1 MNTKDYRL
9 TIADFNLENSHYRI
23 HNAASLQ
30 TYVNV
35 TNPFLYDEDSNNT
48 VLLSGKPAEKTIID
62 YFSVFNPIK
71 NNSTETGILP
81 PGVKFIGSNYLVFE
95 KPPTFK
101 NIFYVPTSKYDVPD
115 DCENLEQVYRI
126 PIPWQLYF
134 VKFNPNMYTYEV
146 RMFFMKNSLSSTDQ
160 ELFLPPIPNFY
171 TDGLLCS
178 PTMSNM
184 DDVDRYPKNHAG
196 IIQSAYDW
204 VWNSGTNHDLTE
216 ACLHLSLQLPQKET
230 ILKDIP
236 EQVYQLNFPTNTTSM
251 NRYSAS
257 PGQIKLILSV
267 WEKFSLSDVCEM
279 SWPNISGPTRTFDY
293 RTDSVRDQ
301 SAYYD
306 HLADYLSDRCDEED
320 IDAIM
325 ENEDYD
331 HGDYVSFLLDNGLI
345 TLPSAKPWDTIYT
358 YSSLLPDLIAT
369 LNAELNTANCN
380 FEREIQA
387 MTTSNV
393 QPLGVDF

>member
-9 TIADFNLENSHYRI
+9 TIADFNLEDTHYRT
-23 HNAASLQ
+23 HQAASFQ
-30 TYVNV
+30 THVNI
-35 TNPFLYDEDSNNT
+35 TNPFLYDAENNNT
-48 VLLSGKPAEKTIID
+48 MLLVGDTATKTIND

-71 NNSTETGILP
+71 SSSTETGILP
-81 PGVKFIGSNYLVFE
+81 PGVKIIGTNYLVFE

-101 NIFYVPTSKYDVPD
+101 NIFYVPASKSDVPD
-115 DCENLEQVYRI
+115 DCEDLEQVYRI

-146 RMFFMKNSLSSTDQ
+146 RMFFMKSSLSSTDQ

-184 DDVDRYPKNHAG
+184 EDVDRYPKNHTG

-216 ACLHLSLQLPQKET
+216 ACLHLSMQLPQSQT
-230 ILKDIP
+230 ILKNIP
-236 EQVYQLNFPTNTTSM
+236 EQVYQFNFPTSSTSM

-257 PGQIKLILSV
+257 PGQIKLMLSV

-279 SWPNISGPTRTFDY
+279 SWPNVSGPTRTFDY
-293 RTDSVRDQ
+293 RNDSVRDQ

-306 HLADYLSDRCDEED
+306 NLADYLSDRCDEED

-325 ENEDYD
+325 ENDDYD
-331 HGDYVSFLLDNGLI
+331 HGDYVSYLLDNGLI
-345 TLPSAKPWDTIYT
+345 TIPSGRPWDITYT
-358 YSSLLPDLIAT
+358 YSSLLPHLIAA
-369 LNAELNTANCN
+369 LSLELNTADCS
-380 FEREIQA
+380 FEREIQV
-387 MTTSNV
+387 MTTNNV
-393 QPLGVDF
+393 

>member
-1 MNTKDYRL
+1 MNDKDYRL
-9 TIADFNLENSHYRI
+9 TIADFNLENTHYRI

-30 TYVNV
+30 THINI
-35 TNPFLYDEDSNNT
+35 TNPFLYDTENNNT
-48 VLLSGKPAEKTIID
+48 MLLVGDTATKTIND

-71 NNSTETGILP
+71 SSSTETGILP
-81 PGVKFIGSNYLVFE
+81 PGVKIIGTNYLVFE

-101 NIFYVPTSKYDVPD
+101 NIFYVPASKSDVPD
-115 DCENLEQVYRI
+115 DCEALEQVYRI

-146 RMFFMKNSLSSTDQ
+146 RMFFMKSSLSSTDQ
-160 ELFLPPIPNFY
+160 ELFLAPIPNFY

-184 DDVDRYPKNHAG
+184 EDVDRYPKNHTG

-216 ACLHLSLQLPQKET
+216 ACLHLSMQLPQSQT
-230 ILKDIP
+230 VLKDIP
-236 EQVYQLNFPTNTTSM
+236 EHVYQLNFPTNSMSM

-257 PGQIKLILSV
+257 PGQIKLMLSV

-279 SWPNISGPTRTFDY
+279 SWPNVSGPSRTFDY

-306 HLADYLSDRCDEED
+306 NLADYLSGHYDEED
-320 IDAIM
+320 IEAIM
-325 ENEDYD
+325 ENDDYD
-331 HGDYVSFLLDNGLI
+331 HSDYVSYLLDNGLI
-345 TLPSAKPWDTIYT
+345 SIPSAKPWDITYT
-358 YSSLLPDLIAT
+358 YSSLLPSLIIGLNGE
-369 LNAELNTANCN
+369 LNAADCS
-380 FEREIQA
+380 FEREIQV
-387 MTTSNV
+387 MTTNNV
-393 QPLGVDF
+393 